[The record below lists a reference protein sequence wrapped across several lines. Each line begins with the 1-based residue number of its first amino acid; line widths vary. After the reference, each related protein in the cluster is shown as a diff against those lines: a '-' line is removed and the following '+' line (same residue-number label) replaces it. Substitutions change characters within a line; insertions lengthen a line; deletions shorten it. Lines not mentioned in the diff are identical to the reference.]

1 MRNVYLATFLGC
13 VLLVSILGFRGTTFT
28 HPPADVF
35 PEWLFPGMKYQPK
48 LRPQSAS
55 AFFADGRADR
65 MPPPHTVM
73 RGMYEDKD
81 HHYNG
86 DDDHFYLGKNASGQF
101 ASGFPKEVT
110 VDMNFLKRGQQKY
123 TTYCS
128 PCHGLNGSGDGMLS
142 KYGMGTLPGNGNYH
156 SDRIRNMPEG
166 QIFDTITHGSASK
179 VMFPYSDKLTP
190 ADRWAV
196 VAYVRALQR
205 AQEGTVADVTDQAGK
220 QTLGIK

>member
-1 MRNVYLATFLGC
+1 MRNVYLVTFLGC

-48 LRPQSAS
+48 LRPQSSS

-65 MPPPHTVM
+65 MPPAHAVM
-73 RGMYEDKD
+73 RGMFEDESGK
-81 HHYNG
+81 YNG
-86 DDDHFYLGKNASGQF
+86 DNEPLYHGKEANGQF
-101 ASGFPKEVT
+101 VNGFPKDVT
-110 VDMNFLKRGQQKY
+110 VDMNLLKLGQTKY

-128 PCHGLNGSGDGMLS
+128 PCHGLNGAGDGMVA
-142 KYGMGTLPGNGNYH
+142 KYGMGSLAGNGNYN
-156 SDRIRNMPEG
+156 SDRIRQMPVG
-166 QIFDTITHGSASK
+166 QLFDTITNGSASK
-179 VMFPYSDKLTP
+179 VMFPYGDKLTP
-190 ADRWAV
+190 HERWAV

-205 AQEGTVADVTDQAGK
+205 SQQGTVADVTDSAAK